1 MQVIIIMCVLL
12 GICLILSGFF
22 SATETAFSS
31 INEIRIKQYA
41 KSSKRKL
48 SKKAKRVLLLSDDY
62 TRLISTVLVCNNIV
76 NMTSSS
82 VATFLFT
89 NILNCGAAG
98 VFWATLIMTVLVII
112 FGEILPKTLAR
123 NYPEKFAMFAS
134 AAMKFL
140 YISLTPLTFGFQKL
154 NNKLSEN
161 IDDEDKITASED
173 ELIDIVEQIEK
184 EGVLE
189 HSESELIQNA
199 INFDDVTVKSAM
211 LDRSKVISI
220 RESDT
225 FDTLAKSFYV
235 NQFTRLPVLDK
246 KGDQVIGIV
255 NQKDVYSYLYKQ
267 EKVSITSIMSE
278 PIFVS
283 YRKLLSDALEEIQKS
298 KSHMAIVVDN
308 MEDKKYMGIITLED
322 ITEELIGEVYD
333 EYDDIPRVF
342 EIGNH
347 MYQVDGKL
355 NLELLF
361 DKYLTDSSNP
371 HTKARNINEWINE
384 ISDNP
389 KKNDEIYYD
398 NLKINLL
405 DVDNHIVK
413 LVEIE
418 VLTDYDEE

>member
-1 MQVIIIMCVLL
+1 MQVIIGMCIVLC
-12 GICLILSGFF
+12 ICLVLSGFF
-22 SATETAFSS
+22 SATETSFSS

-41 KSSKRKL
+41 RSTKKKL
-48 SKKAKRVLLLSDDY
+48 SKRSKRVLSLSEDY

-89 NILNCGAAG
+89 NILNCGEAG
-98 VFWATLIMTVLVII
+98 VFWATLIMTILVII
-112 FGEILPKTLAR
+112 FGEILPKTMAR

-134 AAMKFL
+134 GTMKL
-140 YISLTPLTFGFQKL
+140 LCNILTPLTFGFQKL
-154 NNKLSEN
+154 DKKLTEN
-161 IDDEDKITASED
+161 IDEEDKITASED

-211 LDRSKVISI
+211 LDKSKVVSI
-220 RESDT
+220 RETDT
-225 FDTLAKSFYV
+225 FEKLTKSFYD
-235 NQFTRLPVLDK
+235 NQFTRVPVLDK
-246 KGDQVIGIV
+246 NGKYVVGVV
-255 NQKDVYSYLYKQ
+255 NQKDVYSYLYKG
-267 EKVSITSIMSE
+267 EKAPIKEIMTE
-278 PIFVS
+278 PVYVS

-298 KSHMAIVVDN
+298 KTHMAIVVDN
-308 MEDKKYMGIITLED
+308 VEDKEYMGIITLED

-333 EYDDIPRVF
+333 EHDDVPRVF

-347 MYQVDGKL
+347 MYQVDGKFRIDI
-355 NLELLF
+355 LF
-361 DKYLTDSSNP
+361 EKYLLDTSKP
-371 HTKARNINEWINE
+371 HTKARNINEWIKE
-384 ISDNP
+384 TIENP

-405 DVDNHIVK
+405 EVDSHQVK